1 MLSLLRGINV
11 AGQKKVKMADLKK
24 LYEEMGCENVRTYIQ
39 SGNVVF
45 EGGAEISEGEIEK
58 AILKEFGFEV
68 KVVNRSKEEME
79 LVVKNNPFK
88 KLDEARRKE
97 FSSKRTSVERTS
109 CVYVTF
115 LAEAVAESVME
126 KIAPFASGAEE
137 IVMSESGRE
146 IYLNIPDG
154 YGRTKLSNALIE
166 RKCGVAATTR
176 NWRTVGVLRGM
187 MD

>member
-1 MLSLLRGINV
+1 MLSLLCGINV

-45 EGGAEISEGEIEK
+45 DSGANATPSEGEIEK

-79 LVVKNNPFK
+79 RVVKNNPFK
-88 KLDEARRKE
+88 KLDESRL
-97 FSSKRTSVERTS
+97 
-109 CVYVTF
+109 YVTF
-115 LAEAVAESVME
+115 LADAVVESMME
-126 KIAPFASGAEE
+126 KIAPFAADGEE
-137 IVMSESGRE
+137 IVMSGKSGRE
-146 IYLNIPDG
+146 IYLYLPDG

-176 NWRTVGVLRGM
+176 NWRTVGVLCSM
-187 MD
+187 LQ

>member
-11 AGQKKVKMADLKK
+11 AGQKKVKMVDLKK

-79 LVVKNNPFK
+79 RVVKNNPFK
-88 KLDEARRKE
+88 KLDEARL
-97 FSSKRTSVERTS
+97 
-109 CVYVTF
+109 YVTF
-115 LAEAVAESVME
+115 LAEAVAESVIE
-126 KIAPFASGAEE
+126 KIAPFAEGGEE
-137 IVMSESGRE
+137 IVMSGESGRE
-146 IYLNIPDG
+146 IYLYIPDG

-176 NWRTVGVLRGM
+176 NWRTVGVLMGM
-187 MD
+187 LSE

>member
-1 MLSLLRGINV
+1 MHYMPLSLLRGINV

-24 LYEEMGCENVRTYIQ
+24 LYEKMGCENVRTYIQ
-39 SGNVVF
+39 SGVF
-45 EGGAEISEGEIEK
+45 DSGANATPSEGEIEK

-79 LVVKNNPFK
+79 RVVKNNPFK
-88 KLDEARRKE
+88 KLDEARL
-97 FSSKRTSVERTS
+97 
-109 CVYVTF
+109 YVTF
-115 LAEAVAESVME
+115 LERSVGDAALRAVVME
-126 KIAPFASGAEE
+126 KIAPFAVGGEE
-137 IVMSESGRE
+137 IVMSGESGRE
-146 IYLNIPDG
+146 IYLYIPDG

-187 MD
+187 LTEM